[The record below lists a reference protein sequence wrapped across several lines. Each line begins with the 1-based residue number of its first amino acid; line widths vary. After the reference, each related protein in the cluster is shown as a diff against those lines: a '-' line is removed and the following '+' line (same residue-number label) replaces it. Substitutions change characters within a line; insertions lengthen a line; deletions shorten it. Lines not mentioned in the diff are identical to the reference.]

1 MPWNET
7 CPMNE
12 RLKLI
17 ARIQEGEWSMT
28 QLCEQFGVSR
38 KTAYKWRD
46 RYAAQGL
53 DGLKDRSRAPHH
65 HPNALAPEVEA
76 LIVKTR
82 ERHPHWGPV
91 KLLVWLSARH
101 PALPFPAVST
111 AGELLKRHALV
122 VPRRARRRSPPYPQ
136 PLAPCAGPN
145 AVWSTDFKGQFKTA
159 DGRWCY
165 PLTLSDNFSRY
176 LLCCRALHRPTGTRV
191 KPWLEHAFREYG
203 LPAVL
208 RTDNGPPFASVGLA
222 GLSRLSVWWIKLGI
236 TPERIEPGHPEQNGR
251 HERLHR
257 TLKAEATKPPRATLT
272 AQQRVFDRFR
282 AEYNEERPH
291 AALNQR
297 PPASVYTRSA
307 RDYPSQ
313 VPAVEYPSGYIVRRV
328 RTNGEIKWCG
338 RKVYTSQAL
347 IGEPVGLLQIAETQW
362 RLYFGAMPLGVLDER
377 TGEIER

>member
-17 ARIQEGEWSMT
+17 ARMQEGEWSMT

-38 KTAYKWRD
+38 KTAYKWLD
-46 RYAAQGL
+46 RYAAEGL

-65 HPNALAPEVEA
+65 HPNTLAPEVEA
-76 LIVKTR
+76 LIVKAR
-82 ERHPHWGPV
+82 ERRPHWGPV
-91 KLLVWLSARH
+91 KLLTWLSVRH

-111 AGELLKRHALV
+111 AGEILKRHALV

-136 PLAPCAGPN
+136 PLAPGTGPN

-191 KPWLEHAFREYG
+191 KPWLECAFREYG
-203 LPAVL
+203 LPSAL

-236 TPERIEPGHPEQNGR
+236 VPERIEPGHPEQNGR

-257 TLKAEATKPPRATLT
+257 TLKAEATKPPGATLT
-272 AQQRVFDRFR
+272 AQQRRFDRFR

-307 RDYPSQ
+307 RDYPSR
-313 VPAVEYPSGYIVRRV
+313 VPAKVACGVPRRV
-328 RTNGEIKWCG
+328 YHPSRTHERRDQVARAEG
-338 RKVYTSQAL
+338 VH
-347 IGEPVGLLQIAETQW
+347 EPGPD
-362 RLYFGAMPLGVLDER
+362 R
-377 TGEIER
+377 